1 MLYGMVCFMTV
12 LWGINFVIVKIA
24 LRHFP
29 ALMIGPLRACMA
41 ALLMLPIYFWHRRR
55 RGPDHVPWKVS
66 ELPLIATLGVCGI
79 TLNQVFFVL
88 GMERT
93 SVAHGAL
100 TIALAPVMVLL
111 LARFRGQEQITGRTM
126 GGMALAF
133 CGVAALNLGPG
144 KASHG
149 ASFAGDVLVFL
160 AGLTFAIFAVFGKE
174 ITKRHDTVT
183 VNTLGYAAGAVAAVP
198 FIWWQARVF
207 DLSVVPMEGWLWLAY
222 LAAFPSILGY
232 LIFYYAMTFL
242 PASRVSAFSYAQP
255 VIAALSGLIILGE
268 PVTATVATGGALVL
282 GGVWLTG
289 RR

>member
-1 MLYGMVCFMTV
+1 MTFV
-12 LWGINFVIVKIA
+12 WGINFVIVKIA
-24 LRHFP
+24 LRFFP
-29 ALMIGPLRACMA
+29 ALMVGPLRACMA
-41 ALLMLPIYFWHRRR
+41 AVMMLPIYFWRRR
-55 RGPDHVPWKVS
+55 KRGPDHVPWKLS

-79 TLNQVFFVL
+79 TLNQVFFVV

-111 LARFRGQEQITGRTM
+111 LARMRGQEKITARTM

-133 CGVAALNLGPG
+133 CGVAVLNLGPG
-144 KASHG
+144 KASQG
-149 ASFAGDVLVFL
+149 ASLTGDLIILL
-160 AGLTFAIFAVFGKE
+160 AGFTFAIFAVFGKE

-183 VNTLGYAAGAVAAVP
+183 MNTLGYAAGALAALP
-198 FIWWQARVF
+198 FIWWQARTF

-242 PASRVSAFSYAQP
+242 SASRVSAFSYAQP
-255 VIAALSGLIILGE
+255 VVAAVSGFVVLGE
-268 PVTATVATGGALVL
+268 PVTATVALGGALVL
-282 GGVWLTG
+282 CGVWLTG